1 MKKEKVRT
9 GPKDDLTGLPR
20 DFTTPLEEEMSKQ
33 KPAKTKTIFKLFGF
47 VFSSAKFMCAL
58 ILALS
63 ILLSLLRPAL
73 AALWGK
79 YIDAANSYSPETG
92 IFTMAGM
99 ILGYFALNYL
109 CALLNRYLYMYEQI
123 ERVDIVQANRFQEK
137 LDARLYRK
145 LASLSPE
152 YLEIAKTN
160 DLIERVFRFTADGW
174 SGLNR
179 MVMMNGYSIIARTV
193 SVLTIAATLYLFS
206 PWLCLLILIA
216 PIPTLYTTYIDSKLS
231 FRFLKDNSE
240 LARKGNYLQNIML
253 NAGAKEMRTLG
264 LFDFFFGKWK
274 KAADEYTALE
284 RKKQFR
290 SSALG
295 AIRNAISA
303 LTLSAAYAL
312 AIALMTAGRITLGA
326 LGSVMSL
333 IQTLVSDT
341 GALFSA
347 LGKFMSN
354 KNEAAMFFELMELP
368 SQTQEGEKTGEIAE
382 IKAQGLRYRY
392 PMTEKYVFEGV
403 DFEIRRGEK
412 VALVGENGAG
422 KSTFVKLLC
431 GMLEPSGG
439 VLSVNGA
446 DSRKLDPGTKYDRMS
461 AVFQDPAKYTTFTV
475 SDNVFLGDAKRAR
488 DEGLIADC
496 LKKAGCPEL
505 EGDLALGKDVGGA
518 DLSGGQWQK
527 LAIARAY
534 YRGRD
539 LILLDEPT
547 GNLDPLAEAE
557 IFKRY
562 TEMSRDKTVVF
573 VTHRI
578 SIAALADRVVVFG
591 GGKIAESGTHE
602 KLLAGGGEYARLY
615 HEQAKWYD
623 R

>member
-1 MKKEKVRT
+1 MKKETKAR
-9 GPKDDLTGLPR
+9 PIDDLSGLPC
-20 DFTTPLEEEMSKQ
+20 DFTTPLEEEMNKQ
-33 KPAKTKTIFKLFGF
+33 KPAKAKTIFKLFGF
-47 VFSSAKFMCAL
+47 VFSSAKFMCTL

-63 ILLSLLRPAL
+63 IMLSLLRPVL
-73 AALWGK
+73 ATLWGK
-79 YIDAANSYSPETG
+79 YIDAANNYSPETG
-92 IFTMAGM
+92 ILAMAGM

-109 CALLNRYLYMYEQI
+109 CTLLNRYLYQYEQI
-123 ERVDIVQANRFQEK
+123 ERVDVVQANRFQEK

-160 DLIERVFRFTADGW
+160 DLIERVFKFTTEGW

-179 MVMMNGYSIIARTV
+179 LVMMNGYSIIARTV
-193 SVLTIAATLYLFS
+193 SVITIAATLYIFS

-216 PIPTLYTTYIDSKLS
+216 PIPTLYTTYVDSKLS
-231 FRFLKDNSE
+231 FKFLKDNSE

-253 NAGAKEMRTLG
+253 NAGAKEMRTLD

-274 KAADEYTALE
+274 KAADEYTILE

-295 AIRNAISA
+295 AIRNTISA
-303 LTLSAAYAL
+303 LTLSAAYVL
-312 AIALMTAGRITLGA
+312 AIVLMTTGRITLGA

-341 GALFSA
+341 SALFSA

-354 KNEAAMFFELMELP
+354 INEAAMFFELMELP
-368 SQTQEGEKTGEIAE
+368 SQTQQGEKTGEITE
-382 IKAQGLRYRY
+382 IKANNLRYRY
-392 PMTEKYVFEGV
+392 PMTDKYVLDGV
-403 DFEIRRGEK
+403 NLEIKRGEK
-412 VALVGENGAG
+412 IALVGENGAG

-431 GMLEPSGG
+431 GMIEPSEGI
-439 VLSVNGA
+439 LSVNSI
-446 DSRKLDPGTKYDRMS
+446 DSRKLAPEATYNRMS

-475 SDNVFLGDAKRAR
+475 ADNVFLGDTKRER
-488 DEGLIADC
+488 DDGQITDC

-505 EGDLALGKDVGGA
+505 ESELALGKDVGGT

-534 YRGRD
+534 YRDRD
-539 LILLDEPT
+539 FILLDEPT

-591 GGKIAESGTHE
+591 DGKITESGTHE
-602 KLLAGGGEYARLY
+602 ELLANNGEYAKLY